1 MAQTINSLEARL
13 ELEAIGIEEALEQQV
28 SDYFSDWEVEDYK
41 EPEEGR
47 IVYC

>member
-1 MAQTINSLEARL
+1 MAQTINSLEANL
-13 ELEAIGIEEALEQQV
+13 DLEAIGIEEALERQV
-28 SDYFSDWEVEDYK
+28 SDYFSDWEVDDYQ